1 MLYILCAVTFSAI
14 LFVLCIAGEN
24 LETGITIGLGIILAI
39 FPLAVAIK
47 VGAEYIS
54 EAKEKEAK
62 AIEKEANAIEKL
74 AEEIKKKELKVN
86 IDSNEKK
93 SRW

>member
-1 MLYILCAVTFSAI
+1 MGFIFGIFAVGLFILVFLGAEAGSDFAI
-14 LFVLCIAGEN
+14 IIAIVWGAF
-24 LETGITIGLGIILAI
+24 II
-39 FPLAVAIK
+39 AVAIK